1 MSSIYL
7 SNAIFMMI
15 ILTIIFLRIRYYIT
29 WSPSKK
35 YTMIFIGMVEL
46 YVLMD
51 ALFMKELLGKSGNL
65 LQFKL
70 VVFFFYLVYVIMP
83 YVWHL
88 FMQSYMGINRSKK
101 QRFAEMIPFILLILM
116 VLLSVPTGIVW
127 RFSRNRTYIR
137 GTFFGVFAVL
147 NLFYY
152 VYTFAQTFFI
162 LFMNNTKGVRYLIKS
177 ALFSAVPLIGILVNT
192 YIIPLYGAYPFQPY
206 CLVIGALLSYLF
218 MVEHQQ
224 DQMEFEH
231 RKRLSKALE
240 LEKESTRK
248 AKVAGEVKNA
258 FLANMSHDIRTPM
271 NAIIGF
277 SDIIAEHPD
286 DEEIVKNAISKIQ
299 ASGEILLKII
309 NDVLDLSKIESGKA
323 EIVEMVTDLKQM
335 EENLKMMLEYS
346 IQKGMID
353 FKVEDQIENPLV
365 WCDATKLQQVLV
377 NVLNNAVKFTPAGGT
392 ITFSCVQRMI
402 APGFAEYKFTIK
414 DTGIGMSQE
423 FVQKIFS
430 PFERERTSTVSR
442 TQGTGLGMAIT
453 KNIVDMMGGTIE
465 VQTEQG
471 KGTEFIVCL
480 PLRIQSERQ
489 RIEKIAEL
497 EGLKALVVDDDFNTC
512 DSVTK
517 MLVRVGMRSEW
528 TLSGKEAVLRAR
540 QSMELGDAFH
550 AYIIDWRLPDM
561 NGIEVTRQIRSLGDD
576 TPIIILT
583 AYDWSDIEAEA
594 RAAGVTAFCAK
605 PLFMSDIRDT
615 LMTAIGQ
622 SQAEVE
628 DSILPEAGSDFRGRC
643 ILLVEDNELNSEIAV
658 EILKGYGFLVDTVE
672 NGAEAVEKV
681 KNSTPGKY
689 DLVLM
694 DVQMPVMNGY
704 EATRQIRA
712 LDDPALS
719 GITIL
724 AMTANAFDEDRKKAL
739 EYGMDGFLSKPIVIE
754 ELISTLH
761 NNLLD

>member
-7 SNAIFMMI
+7 NNTVFMII

-35 YTMIFIGMVEL
+35 YAMIFIGVVEL
-46 YVLMD
+46 YVLLD

-101 QRFAEMIPFILLILM
+101 QRFAEMIPLILLVLM

-152 VYTFAQTFFI
+152 VYAFAQTFFI

-192 YIIPLYGAYPFQPY
+192 YIIPLYGVYPFQPY

-224 DQMEFEH
+224 NQMEFEH
-231 RKRLSKALE
+231 RKRLSNALE
-240 LEKESTRK
+240 LERESTRK
-248 AKVAGEVKNA
+248 AKEAGEVKNT

-277 SDIIAEHPD
+277 SDIIAKHPD
-286 DEEIVKNAISKIQ
+286 DEEVVKNAISKIQ

-323 EIVEMVTDLKQM
+323 EIVETVTDLKQM

-414 DTGIGMSQE
+414 DTGIGMTEE
-423 FVQKIFS
+423 FQKHAFEA
-430 PFERERTSTVSR
+430 FERERTSTESK
-442 TQGTGLGMAIT
+442 TEGTGLGLAIVKKLVDLMHGDVIIQSNSGQGT
-453 KNIVDMMGGTIE
+453 KIQIS
-465 VQTEQG
+465 
-471 KGTEFIVCL
+471 L
-480 PLRIQSERQ
+480 SLRIATENQLHQSDKAKEY
-489 RIEKIAEL
+489 KI
-497 EGLKALVVDDDFNTC
+497 GLD
-512 DSVTK
+512 
-517 MLVRVGMRSEW
+517 GMH
-528 TLSGKEAVLRAR
+528 V
-540 QSMELGDAFH
+540 
-550 AYIIDWRLPDM
+550 
-561 NGIEVTRQIRSLGDD
+561 
-576 TPIIILT
+576 
-583 AYDWSDIEAEA
+583 
-594 RAAGVTAFCAK
+594 
-605 PLFMSDIRDT
+605 
-615 LMTAIGQ
+615 
-622 SQAEVE
+622 
-628 DSILPEAGSDFRGRC
+628 
-643 ILLVEDNELNSEIAV
+643 LLVEDNELNAEIAMEVLKNKGVLVNWVPDGCACV
-658 EILKGYGFLVDTVE
+658 EEIQDK
-672 NGAEAVEKV
+672 EAG
-681 KNSTPGKY
+681 TY
-689 DLVLM
+689 QFILM
-694 DVQMPVMNGY
+694 DVQMPRMNGY
-704 EATRQIRA
+704 EATQKIRQLADVKKAQI
-712 LDDPALS
+712 P
-719 GITIL
+719 II
-724 AMTANAFDEDRKKAL
+724 AMTANAFEEDRKHAL
-739 EYGMDGFLSKPIVIE
+739 DAGMDGFIMKPFRVDEMMKVIGE
-754 ELISTLH
+754 VME
-761 NNLLD
+761 

>member
-7 SNAIFMMI
+7 NNTVFMMI

-35 YTMIFIGMVEL
+35 YAMIFIGMVEL
-46 YVLMD
+46 YVLLD

-101 QRFAEMIPFILLILM
+101 QRFAEMIPLILLVLM

-152 VYTFAQTFFI
+152 VYAFAQTFFI

-192 YIIPLYGAYPFQPY
+192 YIIPLYGVYPFQPY

-224 DQMEFEH
+224 NQMEFEH
-231 RKRLSKALE
+231 RKRLSNALE
-240 LEKESTRK
+240 LERESTRK
-248 AKVAGEVKNA
+248 AKEAGEVKNT

-277 SDIIAEHPD
+277 SDIIAKHPD
-286 DEEIVKNAISKIQ
+286 DEEVVKNAISKIQ

-323 EIVEMVTDLKQM
+323 EIVETVTDLKQM

-402 APGFAEYKFTIK
+402 ASGFAEYKFTIK
-414 DTGIGMSQE
+414 DTGIGMTEE
-423 FVQKIFS
+423 FQKHAFEA
-430 PFERERTSTVSR
+430 FERERTSTESK
-442 TQGTGLGMAIT
+442 TEGTGLGLAIVKKLVDLMHGDVIIQSNSGQGT
-453 KNIVDMMGGTIE
+453 KIQIS
-465 VQTEQG
+465 
-471 KGTEFIVCL
+471 L
-480 PLRIQSERQ
+480 PLRIATENQLHQSDKAKEY
-489 RIEKIAEL
+489 KI
-497 EGLKALVVDDDFNTC
+497 GLD
-512 DSVTK
+512 
-517 MLVRVGMRSEW
+517 GMH
-528 TLSGKEAVLRAR
+528 V
-540 QSMELGDAFH
+540 
-550 AYIIDWRLPDM
+550 
-561 NGIEVTRQIRSLGDD
+561 
-576 TPIIILT
+576 
-583 AYDWSDIEAEA
+583 
-594 RAAGVTAFCAK
+594 
-605 PLFMSDIRDT
+605 
-615 LMTAIGQ
+615 
-622 SQAEVE
+622 
-628 DSILPEAGSDFRGRC
+628 
-643 ILLVEDNELNSEIAV
+643 LLVEDNELNAEIAMEVLKNKGILVNWVLDGCACV
-658 EILKGYGFLVDTVE
+658 EEIQDK
-672 NGAEAVEKV
+672 EAG
-681 KNSTPGKY
+681 TY
-689 DLVLM
+689 QFILM
-694 DVQMPVMNGY
+694 DVQMPRMNGY
-704 EATRQIRA
+704 EATQKIRQLADVKKAQI
-712 LDDPALS
+712 P
-719 GITIL
+719 II
-724 AMTANAFDEDRKKAL
+724 AMTANAFEEDRKHAL
-739 EYGMDGFLSKPIVIE
+739 DAGMDGFIMKPFRVDEMMKVIGE
-754 ELISTLH
+754 VME
-761 NNLLD
+761 

>member
-101 QRFAEMIPFILLILM
+101 QRFVEMIPLILLVLM

-152 VYTFAQTFFI
+152 VYAFAQTFFI

-192 YIIPLYGAYPFQPY
+192 YIIPLYGVYPFQPY

-224 DQMEFEH
+224 NQMEFEH
-231 RKRLSKALE
+231 RKRLSNALE

-402 APGFAEYKFTIK
+402 ASGFAEYKFMIK
-414 DTGIGMSQE
+414 DTGIGMTEE
-423 FVQKIFS
+423 FQKHAFEA
-430 PFERERTSTVSR
+430 FERERTSTESK
-442 TQGTGLGMAIT
+442 TEGTGLGLAIVKKLVDLMHGDVIIQSNSGQGT
-453 KNIVDMMGGTIE
+453 KIQIS
-465 VQTEQG
+465 
-471 KGTEFIVCL
+471 L
-480 PLRIQSERQ
+480 PLRIATENQLHQSDKAKEY
-489 RIEKIAEL
+489 KI
-497 EGLKALVVDDDFNTC
+497 GLD
-512 DSVTK
+512 
-517 MLVRVGMRSEW
+517 GMH
-528 TLSGKEAVLRAR
+528 V
-540 QSMELGDAFH
+540 
-550 AYIIDWRLPDM
+550 
-561 NGIEVTRQIRSLGDD
+561 
-576 TPIIILT
+576 
-583 AYDWSDIEAEA
+583 
-594 RAAGVTAFCAK
+594 
-605 PLFMSDIRDT
+605 
-615 LMTAIGQ
+615 
-622 SQAEVE
+622 
-628 DSILPEAGSDFRGRC
+628 
-643 ILLVEDNELNSEIAV
+643 LLVEDNELNAEIAMEVLKNKGVLVNWVPDGCACV
-658 EILKGYGFLVDTVE
+658 EEIQDK
-672 NGAEAVEKV
+672 EAG
-681 KNSTPGKY
+681 TY
-689 DLVLM
+689 QFILM
-694 DVQMPVMNGY
+694 DVQMPRMNGY
-704 EATRQIRA
+704 EATQKIRQLADVKKAQI
-712 LDDPALS
+712 P
-719 GITIL
+719 II
-724 AMTANAFDEDRKKAL
+724 AMTANAFEEDRKHAL
-739 EYGMDGFLSKPIVIE
+739 DAGMDGFIMKPFRVDEMMKVIGE
-754 ELISTLH
+754 VME
-761 NNLLD
+761 

>member
-7 SNAIFMMI
+7 NNTVFMMI

-35 YTMIFIGMVEL
+35 YAMIFIGMVEL
-46 YVLMD
+46 YVLLD

-101 QRFAEMIPFILLILM
+101 QRFAEMIPLILLVLM

-152 VYTFAQTFFI
+152 VYAFAQTFFI

-192 YIIPLYGAYPFQPY
+192 YIIPLYGVYPFQPY

-224 DQMEFEH
+224 NQMEFEH
-231 RKRLSKALE
+231 RKRLSNALE
-240 LEKESTRK
+240 LERESTRK
-248 AKVAGEVKNA
+248 AKEAGEVKNA

-277 SDIIAEHPD
+277 SDIIAKHPD
-286 DEEIVKNAISKIQ
+286 DEEVVKNAISKIQ

-323 EIVEMVTDLKQM
+323 EIVETVTDLKQM

-402 APGFAEYKFTIK
+402 ASGFAEYKFTIK
-414 DTGIGMSQE
+414 DTGIGMTEE
-423 FVQKIFS
+423 FQKHAFEA
-430 PFERERTSTVSR
+430 FERERTSTESK
-442 TQGTGLGMAIT
+442 TEGTGLGLAIVKKLVDLMHGDVIIQSNSGQGT
-453 KNIVDMMGGTIE
+453 KIQIS
-465 VQTEQG
+465 
-471 KGTEFIVCL
+471 L
-480 PLRIQSERQ
+480 PLRIATENQLHQSDKAKEY
-489 RIEKIAEL
+489 KI
-497 EGLKALVVDDDFNTC
+497 GLD
-512 DSVTK
+512 
-517 MLVRVGMRSEW
+517 GMH
-528 TLSGKEAVLRAR
+528 V
-540 QSMELGDAFH
+540 
-550 AYIIDWRLPDM
+550 
-561 NGIEVTRQIRSLGDD
+561 
-576 TPIIILT
+576 
-583 AYDWSDIEAEA
+583 
-594 RAAGVTAFCAK
+594 
-605 PLFMSDIRDT
+605 
-615 LMTAIGQ
+615 
-622 SQAEVE
+622 
-628 DSILPEAGSDFRGRC
+628 
-643 ILLVEDNELNSEIAV
+643 LLVEDNELNAEIAMEVLKNKGILVNWVPDGCACV
-658 EILKGYGFLVDTVE
+658 EEIQDK
-672 NGAEAVEKV
+672 EAG
-681 KNSTPGKY
+681 TY
-689 DLVLM
+689 QFILM
-694 DVQMPVMNGY
+694 DVQMPRMNGY
-704 EATRQIRA
+704 EATQKIRQLADVKKAQI
-712 LDDPALS
+712 P
-719 GITIL
+719 II
-724 AMTANAFDEDRKKAL
+724 AMTANAFEEDRKHAL
-739 EYGMDGFLSKPIVIE
+739 DAGMDGFIMKPFRVDEMMKVIGE
-754 ELISTLH
+754 VME
-761 NNLLD
+761 

>member
-7 SNAIFMMI
+7 NNTVFMII

-35 YTMIFIGMVEL
+35 YAMIFIGMVEL
-46 YVLMD
+46 YVLLD

-101 QRFAEMIPFILLILM
+101 QRFAEMIPLILLVLM

-152 VYTFAQTFFI
+152 VYAFAQTFFI

-192 YIIPLYGAYPFQPY
+192 YIIPLYGVYPFQPY

-224 DQMEFEH
+224 NQMEFEH
-231 RKRLSKALE
+231 RKRLSNALE
-240 LEKESTRK
+240 LERESTRK
-248 AKVAGEVKNA
+248 AKEAGEVKNT

-277 SDIIAEHPD
+277 SDIIAKHPD
-286 DEEIVKNAISKIQ
+286 DEEVVKNAISKIQ

-323 EIVEMVTDLKQM
+323 EIVETVTDLKQM

-402 APGFAEYKFTIK
+402 ASGFAEYKFTIK
-414 DTGIGMSQE
+414 DTGIGMTEE
-423 FVQKIFS
+423 FQKHAFEA
-430 PFERERTSTVSR
+430 FERERTSTESK
-442 TQGTGLGMAIT
+442 TEGTGLGLAIVKKLVDLMHGDVIIQSNSGQGT
-453 KNIVDMMGGTIE
+453 KIQIS
-465 VQTEQG
+465 
-471 KGTEFIVCL
+471 L
-480 PLRIQSERQ
+480 PLRIATENQLHQSDKAKEY
-489 RIEKIAEL
+489 KI
-497 EGLKALVVDDDFNTC
+497 GLD
-512 DSVTK
+512 
-517 MLVRVGMRSEW
+517 GMH
-528 TLSGKEAVLRAR
+528 V
-540 QSMELGDAFH
+540 
-550 AYIIDWRLPDM
+550 
-561 NGIEVTRQIRSLGDD
+561 
-576 TPIIILT
+576 
-583 AYDWSDIEAEA
+583 
-594 RAAGVTAFCAK
+594 
-605 PLFMSDIRDT
+605 
-615 LMTAIGQ
+615 
-622 SQAEVE
+622 
-628 DSILPEAGSDFRGRC
+628 
-643 ILLVEDNELNSEIAV
+643 LLVEDNELNAEIAMEVLKNKGVLVNWVPDGCACV
-658 EILKGYGFLVDTVE
+658 EEIQDK
-672 NGAEAVEKV
+672 EAG
-681 KNSTPGKY
+681 TY
-689 DLVLM
+689 QFILM
-694 DVQMPVMNGY
+694 DVQMPRMNGY
-704 EATRQIRA
+704 EATQKIRQLADVKKAQI
-712 LDDPALS
+712 P
-719 GITIL
+719 II
-724 AMTANAFDEDRKKAL
+724 AMTANAFEEDRKHAL
-739 EYGMDGFLSKPIVIE
+739 DAGMDGFIMKPFRVDEMMKVIGE
-754 ELISTLH
+754 VME
-761 NNLLD
+761 

>member
-7 SNAIFMMI
+7 NNTVFMII

-35 YTMIFIGMVEL
+35 YAMIFIGMVEL
-46 YVLMD
+46 YVLLD

-101 QRFAEMIPFILLILM
+101 QRFAEMIPLILLVLM

-152 VYTFAQTFFI
+152 VYAFAQTFFI

-192 YIIPLYGAYPFQPY
+192 YIIPLYGVYPFQPY

-224 DQMEFEH
+224 NQMEFEH
-231 RKRLSKALE
+231 RKRLSNALE
-240 LEKESTRK
+240 LERESTRK
-248 AKVAGEVKNA
+248 AKEAGEVKNA

-277 SDIIAEHPD
+277 SDIIAKHPD
-286 DEEIVKNAISKIQ
+286 DEEVVKNAISKIQ

-323 EIVEMVTDLKQM
+323 EIVETVTDLKQM

-377 NVLNNAVKFTPAGGT
+377 NVLNNAVKFTPAGGR

-402 APGFAEYKFTIK
+402 ASGFAEYKFTIK
-414 DTGIGMSQE
+414 DTGIGMTEE
-423 FVQKIFS
+423 FQKHAFEA
-430 PFERERTSTVSR
+430 FERERTSTESK
-442 TQGTGLGMAIT
+442 TEGTGLGLAIVKKLVDLMHGDVIIQSNSGQGT
-453 KNIVDMMGGTIE
+453 KIQIS
-465 VQTEQG
+465 
-471 KGTEFIVCL
+471 L
-480 PLRIQSERQ
+480 PLRIATENQFHQSDKAKEY
-489 RIEKIAEL
+489 KI
-497 EGLKALVVDDDFNTC
+497 GLD
-512 DSVTK
+512 
-517 MLVRVGMRSEW
+517 GMH
-528 TLSGKEAVLRAR
+528 V
-540 QSMELGDAFH
+540 
-550 AYIIDWRLPDM
+550 
-561 NGIEVTRQIRSLGDD
+561 
-576 TPIIILT
+576 
-583 AYDWSDIEAEA
+583 
-594 RAAGVTAFCAK
+594 
-605 PLFMSDIRDT
+605 
-615 LMTAIGQ
+615 
-622 SQAEVE
+622 
-628 DSILPEAGSDFRGRC
+628 
-643 ILLVEDNELNSEIAV
+643 LLVEDNELNAEIAMEVLKNKGVLVNWVPDGCACV
-658 EILKGYGFLVDTVE
+658 EEIQDK
-672 NGAEAVEKV
+672 EAG
-681 KNSTPGKY
+681 TY
-689 DLVLM
+689 QFILM
-694 DVQMPVMNGY
+694 DVQMPRMNGY
-704 EATRQIRA
+704 EATQKIRQLADVKKAQI
-712 LDDPALS
+712 P
-719 GITIL
+719 II
-724 AMTANAFDEDRKKAL
+724 AMTANAFEEDRKHAL
-739 EYGMDGFLSKPIVIE
+739 DAGMDGFIMKPFRVDEMMKVIGE
-754 ELISTLH
+754 VME
-761 NNLLD
+761 

>member
-7 SNAIFMMI
+7 NNTVFMMI

-35 YTMIFIGMVEL
+35 YAMIFIGMVEL
-46 YVLMD
+46 YVLLD

-101 QRFAEMIPFILLILM
+101 QRFAEMIPLILLVLM

-152 VYTFAQTFFI
+152 VYAFAQTFFI

-192 YIIPLYGAYPFQPY
+192 YIIPLYGVYPFQPY

-224 DQMEFEH
+224 NQMEFEH
-231 RKRLSKALE
+231 RKRLSNALE
-240 LEKESTRK
+240 LERESTRK
-248 AKVAGEVKNA
+248 AKEAGEVKNA

-277 SDIIAEHPD
+277 SDIIAKHPD
-286 DEEIVKNAISKIQ
+286 DEEVVKNAISKIQ

-323 EIVEMVTDLKQM
+323 EIVETVTDLKQM

-402 APGFAEYKFTIK
+402 ASGFAEYKFTIK
-414 DTGIGMSQE
+414 DTGIGMTEE
-423 FVQKIFS
+423 FQKHAFEA
-430 PFERERTSTVSR
+430 FERERTSTESK
-442 TQGTGLGMAIT
+442 TEGTGLGLAIVKKLVDLMHGDVIIQSNSGQGT
-453 KNIVDMMGGTIE
+453 KIQIS
-465 VQTEQG
+465 
-471 KGTEFIVCL
+471 L
-480 PLRIQSERQ
+480 PLRIATENQLHQSDKAKEY
-489 RIEKIAEL
+489 KI
-497 EGLKALVVDDDFNTC
+497 GLD
-512 DSVTK
+512 
-517 MLVRVGMRSEW
+517 GMH
-528 TLSGKEAVLRAR
+528 V
-540 QSMELGDAFH
+540 
-550 AYIIDWRLPDM
+550 
-561 NGIEVTRQIRSLGDD
+561 
-576 TPIIILT
+576 
-583 AYDWSDIEAEA
+583 
-594 RAAGVTAFCAK
+594 
-605 PLFMSDIRDT
+605 
-615 LMTAIGQ
+615 
-622 SQAEVE
+622 
-628 DSILPEAGSDFRGRC
+628 
-643 ILLVEDNELNSEIAV
+643 LLVEDNELNAEIAMEVLKNKGVLVNWVPDGCACV
-658 EILKGYGFLVDTVE
+658 EEIQDK
-672 NGAEAVEKV
+672 EAG
-681 KNSTPGKY
+681 TY
-689 DLVLM
+689 QFILM
-694 DVQMPVMNGY
+694 DIQMPRMNGY
-704 EATRQIRA
+704 EATQKIRQLADVKKAQI
-712 LDDPALS
+712 P
-719 GITIL
+719 II
-724 AMTANAFDEDRKKAL
+724 AMTANAFEEDRKHAL
-739 EYGMDGFLSKPIVIE
+739 DAGMDGFIMKPFRVDEMIKVIGE
-754 ELISTLH
+754 VME
-761 NNLLD
+761 

>member
-51 ALFMKELLGKSGNL
+51 ALFMKELLGKSGNF

-101 QRFAEMIPFILLILM
+101 QRFAEMIPLILLVLM

-152 VYTFAQTFFI
+152 VYAFAQTFFI

-192 YIIPLYGAYPFQPY
+192 YIIPLYGVYPFQPY

-224 DQMEFEH
+224 NQMEFEH
-231 RKRLSKALE
+231 RKRLSNALE
-240 LEKESTRK
+240 LERESTRK
-248 AKVAGEVKNA
+248 AKEAGEVKNA

-277 SDIIAEHPD
+277 SDIIAKHPD
-286 DEEIVKNAISKIQ
+286 DEEVVKNAISKIQ

-323 EIVEMVTDLKQM
+323 EIVETVTDLKQM

-414 DTGIGMSQE
+414 DTGIGMTEE
-423 FVQKIFS
+423 FQKHAFEA
-430 PFERERTSTVSR
+430 FERERTSTESK
-442 TQGTGLGMAIT
+442 TEGTGLGLAIVKKLVDLMHGDVIIQSNSGQGT
-453 KNIVDMMGGTIE
+453 KIQIS
-465 VQTEQG
+465 
-471 KGTEFIVCL
+471 L
-480 PLRIQSERQ
+480 PLRIATENQLHQSDKAKEY
-489 RIEKIAEL
+489 KI
-497 EGLKALVVDDDFNTC
+497 GLD
-512 DSVTK
+512 
-517 MLVRVGMRSEW
+517 GMH
-528 TLSGKEAVLRAR
+528 V
-540 QSMELGDAFH
+540 
-550 AYIIDWRLPDM
+550 
-561 NGIEVTRQIRSLGDD
+561 
-576 TPIIILT
+576 
-583 AYDWSDIEAEA
+583 
-594 RAAGVTAFCAK
+594 
-605 PLFMSDIRDT
+605 
-615 LMTAIGQ
+615 
-622 SQAEVE
+622 
-628 DSILPEAGSDFRGRC
+628 
-643 ILLVEDNELNSEIAV
+643 LLVEDNELNAEIAMEVLKNKGILVNWVPDGCACV
-658 EILKGYGFLVDTVE
+658 EEIQDK
-672 NGAEAVEKV
+672 EAG
-681 KNSTPGKY
+681 TY
-689 DLVLM
+689 QFILM
-694 DVQMPVMNGY
+694 DVQMPRMNGY
-704 EATRQIRA
+704 EATQKIRQLADVKKAQI
-712 LDDPALS
+712 P
-719 GITIL
+719 II
-724 AMTANAFDEDRKKAL
+724 AMTANAFEEDRKHAL
-739 EYGMDGFLSKPIVIE
+739 DAGMDGFIMKPFRVDEMMKVIGE
-754 ELISTLH
+754 VME
-761 NNLLD
+761 

>member
-7 SNAIFMMI
+7 SNAVFMMV
-15 ILTIIFLRIRYYIT
+15 ILTIILLRIRYYIT

-35 YTMIFIGMVEL
+35 YAMIFIGMVEL
-46 YVLMD
+46 YVLLD

-101 QRFAEMIPFILLILM
+101 QRFAEMIPLILLVLM

-152 VYTFAQTFFI
+152 VYAFAQTFFI

-192 YIIPLYGAYPFQPY
+192 YIIPLYGVYPFQPY

-224 DQMEFEH
+224 NQMEFEH
-231 RKRLSKALE
+231 RKRLSNALE
-240 LEKESTRK
+240 LERESTRK
-248 AKVAGEVKNA
+248 AKEAGEVKNT

-277 SDIIAEHPD
+277 SDIIAKHPD
-286 DEEIVKNAISKIQ
+286 DEEVVKNAISKIQ

-323 EIVEMVTDLKQM
+323 EIVETVTDLKQM

-365 WCDATKLQQVLV
+365 WCDATKLQQDLV
-377 NVLNNAVKFTPAGGT
+377 NVLNNAVKFTPAGET

-402 APGFAEYKFTIK
+402 ASGFAEYKFTIK
-414 DTGIGMSQE
+414 DTGIGMTEE
-423 FVQKIFS
+423 FQKHAFEA
-430 PFERERTSTVSR
+430 FERERTSTESK
-442 TQGTGLGMAIT
+442 TEGTGLGLAIVKKLVDLMHGDVIIQSNSGQGT
-453 KNIVDMMGGTIE
+453 KIQIS
-465 VQTEQG
+465 
-471 KGTEFIVCL
+471 L
-480 PLRIQSERQ
+480 PLRIATENQLHQSDKAKEY
-489 RIEKIAEL
+489 KI
-497 EGLKALVVDDDFNTC
+497 GLG
-512 DSVTK
+512 
-517 MLVRVGMRSEW
+517 GMH
-528 TLSGKEAVLRAR
+528 V
-540 QSMELGDAFH
+540 
-550 AYIIDWRLPDM
+550 
-561 NGIEVTRQIRSLGDD
+561 
-576 TPIIILT
+576 
-583 AYDWSDIEAEA
+583 
-594 RAAGVTAFCAK
+594 
-605 PLFMSDIRDT
+605 
-615 LMTAIGQ
+615 
-622 SQAEVE
+622 
-628 DSILPEAGSDFRGRC
+628 
-643 ILLVEDNELNSEIAV
+643 LLVEDNELNAEIAMEV
-658 EILKGYGFLVDTVE
+658 LKNKGVLV
-672 NGAEAVEKV
+672 N
-681 KNSTPGKY
+681 
-689 DLVLM
+689 
-694 DVQMPVMNGY
+694 
-704 EATRQIRA
+704 
-712 LDDPALS
+712 
-719 GITIL
+719 
-724 AMTANAFDEDRKKAL
+724 
-739 EYGMDGFLSKPIVIE
+739 
-754 ELISTLH
+754 
-761 NNLLD
+761 

>member
-7 SNAIFMMI
+7 NNTVFMII

-35 YTMIFIGMVEL
+35 YAMIFIGMVEL
-46 YVLMD
+46 YVLLD

-101 QRFAEMIPFILLILM
+101 QRFAEMIPLILLVLM

-152 VYTFAQTFFI
+152 VYAFAQTFFI

-192 YIIPLYGAYPFQPY
+192 YIIPLYGVYPFQPY

-224 DQMEFEH
+224 NQMEFEH
-231 RKRLSKALE
+231 RKRLSNALE
-240 LEKESTRK
+240 LERESTRK
-248 AKVAGEVKNA
+248 AKEAGEVKNA

-277 SDIIAEHPD
+277 SDIIAKHPD
-286 DEEIVKNAISKIQ
+286 DDEVVKNAISKIQ

-392 ITFSCVQRMI
+392 ITYSCIQRMI

-414 DTGIGMSQE
+414 DTGIGMTEE
-423 FVQKIFS
+423 FQKHAFEA
-430 PFERERTSTVSR
+430 FERERTSTESK
-442 TQGTGLGMAIT
+442 TEGTGLGLAIVKKLVDLMHGDVIIQSNSGQGT
-453 KNIVDMMGGTIE
+453 KIQIS
-465 VQTEQG
+465 
-471 KGTEFIVCL
+471 L
-480 PLRIQSERQ
+480 PLRIATENQLHQSDKAKEY
-489 RIEKIAEL
+489 KI
-497 EGLKALVVDDDFNTC
+497 GLD
-512 DSVTK
+512 
-517 MLVRVGMRSEW
+517 GMH
-528 TLSGKEAVLRAR
+528 VLLA
-540 QSMELGDAFH
+540 
-550 AYIIDWRLPDM
+550 
-561 NGIEVTRQIRSLGDD
+561 
-576 TPIIILT
+576 
-583 AYDWSDIEAEA
+583 
-594 RAAGVTAFCAK
+594 
-605 PLFMSDIRDT
+605 
-615 LMTAIGQ
+615 
-622 SQAEVE
+622 
-628 DSILPEAGSDFRGRC
+628 
-643 ILLVEDNELNSEIAV
+643 EDNELNAEIAMEVLKNKGILVNWVLDGCACV
-658 EILKGYGFLVDTVE
+658 EEIQDK
-672 NGAEAVEKV
+672 EAG
-681 KNSTPGKY
+681 TY
-689 DLVLM
+689 QFILM
-694 DVQMPVMNGY
+694 DVQMPRMNGY
-704 EATRQIRA
+704 EATQKIRQLADVKKAQI
-712 LDDPALS
+712 P
-719 GITIL
+719 II
-724 AMTANAFDEDRKKAL
+724 AMTANAFEEDRKHAL
-739 EYGMDGFLSKPIVIE
+739 DAGMDGFIMKPFRVDEMMKVIGE
-754 ELISTLH
+754 VME
-761 NNLLD
+761 

>member
-7 SNAIFMMI
+7 NNTVFMII

-35 YTMIFIGMVEL
+35 YAMIFIGMVEL
-46 YVLMD
+46 YVLLD

-101 QRFAEMIPFILLILM
+101 QRFAEMIPLILLVLM

-152 VYTFAQTFFI
+152 VYAFAQTFFI

-192 YIIPLYGAYPFQPY
+192 YIIPLYGVYPFQPY

-224 DQMEFEH
+224 NQMEFEH
-231 RKRLSKALE
+231 RKRLSNALE
-240 LEKESTRK
+240 LERESTRK
-248 AKVAGEVKNA
+248 AKEAGEVKNT

-277 SDIIAEHPD
+277 SDIIAKHPD
-286 DEEIVKNAISKIQ
+286 DEEVVKNAISKIQ

-323 EIVEMVTDLKQM
+323 EIVETVTDLKQM

-377 NVLNNAVKFTPAGGT
+377 NVLNNAVKFTPAGGM

-402 APGFAEYKFTIK
+402 ASGFAEYKFTIK
-414 DTGIGMSQE
+414 DTGIGMTEE
-423 FVQKIFS
+423 FQKHAFEA
-430 PFERERTSTVSR
+430 FERERTSTESK
-442 TQGTGLGMAIT
+442 TEGTGLGLAIVKKLVDLMHGDVIIQSNSGQGT
-453 KNIVDMMGGTIE
+453 KIQIS
-465 VQTEQG
+465 
-471 KGTEFIVCL
+471 L
-480 PLRIQSERQ
+480 PLRIATENQLHQSDKAKEY
-489 RIEKIAEL
+489 KI
-497 EGLKALVVDDDFNTC
+497 GLD
-512 DSVTK
+512 
-517 MLVRVGMRSEW
+517 GMH
-528 TLSGKEAVLRAR
+528 V
-540 QSMELGDAFH
+540 
-550 AYIIDWRLPDM
+550 
-561 NGIEVTRQIRSLGDD
+561 
-576 TPIIILT
+576 
-583 AYDWSDIEAEA
+583 
-594 RAAGVTAFCAK
+594 
-605 PLFMSDIRDT
+605 
-615 LMTAIGQ
+615 
-622 SQAEVE
+622 
-628 DSILPEAGSDFRGRC
+628 
-643 ILLVEDNELNSEIAV
+643 LLVEDNELNAEIAMEVLKNKGVLVNWVPDGCACV
-658 EILKGYGFLVDTVE
+658 EEIQDK
-672 NGAEAVEKV
+672 EAG
-681 KNSTPGKY
+681 TY
-689 DLVLM
+689 QFILM
-694 DVQMPVMNGY
+694 DVQMPRMNGY
-704 EATRQIRA
+704 EATQKIRQLADVKKAQI
-712 LDDPALS
+712 P
-719 GITIL
+719 II
-724 AMTANAFDEDRKKAL
+724 AMTANAFEEDRKHAL
-739 EYGMDGFLSKPIVIE
+739 DAGMDGFIMKPFRVDEMIKVIGE
-754 ELISTLH
+754 VME
-761 NNLLD
+761 

>member
-7 SNAIFMMI
+7 NNTVFMMI

-35 YTMIFIGMVEL
+35 YAMIFIGMVEL
-46 YVLMD
+46 YVLLD

-101 QRFAEMIPFILLILM
+101 QRFAEMIPLILLVLM

-152 VYTFAQTFFI
+152 VYAFAQTFFI

-192 YIIPLYGAYPFQPY
+192 YIIPLYGVYPFQPY

-224 DQMEFEH
+224 NQMEFEH
-231 RKRLSKALE
+231 RKRLSNALE
-240 LEKESTRK
+240 LERESTRK
-248 AKVAGEVKNA
+248 AKEAGEVKNA

-277 SDIIAEHPD
+277 SDIIAKHPD
-286 DEEIVKNAISKIQ
+286 DEEVVKNAISKIQ

-323 EIVEMVTDLKQM
+323 EIVETVTDLKQM

-402 APGFAEYKFTIK
+402 ASGFAEYKFTIK
-414 DTGIGMSQE
+414 DTGIGMTEE
-423 FVQKIFS
+423 FQKHAFEA
-430 PFERERTSTVSR
+430 FERERTSTESK
-442 TQGTGLGMAIT
+442 TEGTGLGLAIVKKLVDLMHGDVIIQSNSGQGT
-453 KNIVDMMGGTIE
+453 KIQIS
-465 VQTEQG
+465 
-471 KGTEFIVCL
+471 L
-480 PLRIQSERQ
+480 PLRIATENQLHQSDKTKEY
-489 RIEKIAEL
+489 KI
-497 EGLKALVVDDDFNTC
+497 GLG
-512 DSVTK
+512 
-517 MLVRVGMRSEW
+517 GMH
-528 TLSGKEAVLRAR
+528 V
-540 QSMELGDAFH
+540 
-550 AYIIDWRLPDM
+550 
-561 NGIEVTRQIRSLGDD
+561 
-576 TPIIILT
+576 
-583 AYDWSDIEAEA
+583 
-594 RAAGVTAFCAK
+594 
-605 PLFMSDIRDT
+605 
-615 LMTAIGQ
+615 
-622 SQAEVE
+622 
-628 DSILPEAGSDFRGRC
+628 
-643 ILLVEDNELNSEIAV
+643 LLVEDNELNAEIAMEVLKNKGVLVNWVPDGCACV
-658 EILKGYGFLVDTVE
+658 EEIQDK
-672 NGAEAVEKV
+672 EAG
-681 KNSTPGKY
+681 TY
-689 DLVLM
+689 QFILM
-694 DVQMPVMNGY
+694 DVQMPRMNGY
-704 EATRQIRA
+704 EATQKIRQLADVKKAQI
-712 LDDPALS
+712 P
-719 GITIL
+719 II
-724 AMTANAFDEDRKKAL
+724 AMTANAFEEDRKHAL
-739 EYGMDGFLSKPIVIE
+739 DAGMDGFIMKPFRVDEMMKVIGE
-754 ELISTLH
+754 VME
-761 NNLLD
+761 

>member
-7 SNAIFMMI
+7 NNTVFMMI

-35 YTMIFIGMVEL
+35 YAMIFIGMVEL
-46 YVLMD
+46 YVLLD

-101 QRFAEMIPFILLILM
+101 QRFAEMIPLILLVLM

-152 VYTFAQTFFI
+152 VYAFAQTFFI

-192 YIIPLYGAYPFQPY
+192 YIIPLYGVYPFQPY

-224 DQMEFEH
+224 NQMEFEH
-231 RKRLSKALE
+231 RKRLSNALE
-240 LEKESTRK
+240 LERESTRK
-248 AKVAGEVKNA
+248 AKEAGEVKNT

-277 SDIIAEHPD
+277 SDIIAKHPD
-286 DEEIVKNAISKIQ
+286 DEEVVKNAISKIQ

-323 EIVEMVTDLKQM
+323 EIVETVTDLKQM

-377 NVLNNAVKFTPAGGT
+377 NVLNNAVKFTPAGGM

-402 APGFAEYKFTIK
+402 ASGFAEYKFTIK
-414 DTGIGMSQE
+414 DTGIGMTEE
-423 FVQKIFS
+423 FQKHAFEA
-430 PFERERTSTVSR
+430 FERERTSTESK
-442 TQGTGLGMAIT
+442 TEGTGLGLAIVKKLVDLMHGDVIIQSNSGQGT
-453 KNIVDMMGGTIE
+453 KIQIS
-465 VQTEQG
+465 
-471 KGTEFIVCL
+471 L
-480 PLRIQSERQ
+480 PLRIATENQLHQSDKAKEY
-489 RIEKIAEL
+489 KI
-497 EGLKALVVDDDFNTC
+497 GLD
-512 DSVTK
+512 
-517 MLVRVGMRSEW
+517 GMH
-528 TLSGKEAVLRAR
+528 V
-540 QSMELGDAFH
+540 
-550 AYIIDWRLPDM
+550 
-561 NGIEVTRQIRSLGDD
+561 
-576 TPIIILT
+576 
-583 AYDWSDIEAEA
+583 
-594 RAAGVTAFCAK
+594 
-605 PLFMSDIRDT
+605 
-615 LMTAIGQ
+615 
-622 SQAEVE
+622 
-628 DSILPEAGSDFRGRC
+628 
-643 ILLVEDNELNSEIAV
+643 LLVEDNELNAEIAMEVLKNKGVLVNWVPDGCACV
-658 EILKGYGFLVDTVE
+658 EEIQDK
-672 NGAEAVEKV
+672 EAG
-681 KNSTPGKY
+681 TY
-689 DLVLM
+689 QFILM
-694 DVQMPVMNGY
+694 DIQMPRMNGY
-704 EATRQIRA
+704 EATQKIRQLADVKKAQI
-712 LDDPALS
+712 P
-719 GITIL
+719 II
-724 AMTANAFDEDRKKAL
+724 AMTANAFEEDRKHAL
-739 EYGMDGFLSKPIVIE
+739 DAGMDGFIMKPFRVDEMIKVIGE
-754 ELISTLH
+754 VME
-761 NNLLD
+761 